1 MATRFVRVDLS
12 AGARNYRPIAIE
24 PGMALLD
31 PANTHSKIL
40 LRWLGRLA
48 AEPVWEQNSV
58 NFFVRD
64 DAGGRL
70 EEIVCQPAT
79 REDLEGPLADDLA
92 ALKNRVARAK
102 AETPGE
108 EALLKSLRQSLGQ
121 LLDNPNRTDLDS
133 YFFRYRDATGRWRLV
148 WCWGFQRSDGEPAPA
163 VVCTDT
169 DCNLLF
175 VRRPKQSPKCPSCA
189 AVAERKAHRR
199 SPVGLMSLLLLLIL
213 LGLVAWWWEHRPR
226 ITVTPENPSLIVGE
240 LVELKV
246 SVPVPPYKTPGF
258 KGAIGIADPSIV
270 EVQGGQKEF
279 YSSPVTIIGRKVGST
294 QIVAREGDYERPCAL
309 RSRKA
314 KSCRSGLSRPY
325 WFRR

>member
-12 AGARNYRPIAIE
+12 AGSRDYRPIAIE

-31 PANTHSKIL
+31 PTNTHSKIL

-48 AEPVWEQNSV
+48 AEPVWERESV
-58 NFFVRD
+58 SFFVRD

-79 REDLEGPLADDLA
+79 REDLDGPLKDDLA
-92 ALKNRVARAK
+92 ELKDRMARAR

-108 EALLKSLRQSLGQ
+108 EALLERVGQSLGQ
-121 LLDNPNRTDLDS
+121 LLDDPNCTDLDS

-163 VVCTDT
+163 VVCTDP

-189 AVAERKAHRR
+189 LLIAERKARR
-199 SPVGLMSLLLLLIL
+199 GSPAWLLTLLIL
-213 LGLVAWWWEHRPR
+213 LVLLGLAGWWWEHRPR
-226 ITVTPENPSLIVGE
+226 ITVTPDNPSLIVGE
-240 LVELKV
+240 VAEL
-246 SVPVPPYKTPGF
+246 SVRGPSPPMKSPAFSGS
-258 KGAIGIADPSIV
+258 IEIADPTVV
-270 EVQGGQKEF
+270 EVPGDLKNVRDVQTI
-279 YSSPVTIIGRKVGST
+279 SIIGRKVGST
-294 QIVAREGDYERPCAL
+294 NLRCARASTRP
-309 RSRKA
+309 
-314 KSCRSGLSRPY
+314 LSR
-325 WFRR
+325 